1 MQWWVEDKKQ
11 TNKQTNNKKKNNR
24 EPLADFN
31 SILERFNLKHNVCM
45 TNIYAILHVFWLVS
59 VVTCLL
65 LNQELIV

>member
-1 MQWWVEDKKQ
+1 MSWGQKTNKQ
-11 TNKQTNNKKKNNR
+11 TNKQQKKNNR

>member
-11 TNKQTNNKKKNNR
+11 KNNKKKNNR

>member
-1 MQWWVEDKKQ
+1 MSWGQK
-11 TNKQTNNKKKNNR
+11 TNKHTHNQQQKKNNR

>member
-1 MQWWVEDKKQ
+1 MSWGQK
-11 TNKQTNNKKKNNR
+11 TNKQTTKQQKKNNR

>member
-1 MQWWVEDKKQ
+1 MSWGQK
-11 TNKQTNNKKKNNR
+11 TNKHTNNQQQKKNNR

>member
-1 MQWWVEDKKQ
+1 MSWGQKTNKQ
-11 TNKQTNNKKKNNR
+11 TNKQQQKKNNR